1 MTLRLAVD
9 RPVHVGKDDVDDVGV
24 VARFA
29 EQGTTTA
36 FAERSCAV
44 VGGAES
50 GKLAL
55 SRLELELAARHR
67 EPRDVAGSMA
77 AAAHRAVAMATED
90 GWQTD
95 GKTDR
100 PSEA

>member
-1 MTLRLAVD
+1 MGSADPSGLTTSTRDRLSARATPEPRKRIVDDDPIGSIIEINVTLRLAVD
-9 RPVHVGKDDVDDVGV
+9 RTVHVGKDDVDDVGV

-29 EQGTTTA
+29 EQGTTAA

-55 SRLELELAARHR
+55 A
-67 EPRDVAGSMA
+67 
-77 AAAHRAVAMATED
+77 
-90 GWQTD
+90 
-95 GKTDR
+95 
-100 PSEA
+100 